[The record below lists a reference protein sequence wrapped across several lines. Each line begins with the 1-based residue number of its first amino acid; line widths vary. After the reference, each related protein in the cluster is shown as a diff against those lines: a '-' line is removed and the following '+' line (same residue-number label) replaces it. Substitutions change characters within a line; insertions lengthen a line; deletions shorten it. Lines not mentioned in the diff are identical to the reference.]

1 MQLTFQAPD
10 AGQGL
15 PVFYAQYLADFAAVA
30 SFFTYDPWDDGSF
43 SRRAAALDR
52 GRSAPREQVAAALV
66 EYNQRL
72 GAAPSALAGAGALGR
87 PGTLAVV
94 TGQQAGLL
102 TGPLFTVFKAVTAIR
117 LARRLQEQLQ
127 REVVPVFWVASEDH
141 DFEEVRAVHM
151 VDTKGR
157 LRRLRLPGTNDGRS
171 IGHRPVPRHVD
182 GLLREAA
189 AIMGPRLVHDDVLT
203 AAVDAAAN
211 SSSLAEWFARLMSQ
225 WLSEFGLVIMDPME
239 PALRA
244 LVRDI
249 YPTALLR
256 REAVTRELAAAGQ
269 RLERRGFTPGL
280 NLTADHAFI
289 FHYHQGRRTA
299 LFWRDGR
306 LADREG
312 RFSLS
317 VSEMSRL
324 LREQPQDF
332 SPNVVTRPMVQ
343 DYLLPT
349 VAQVVGPGELL
360 YLAQMREVYPL
371 FDLEM
376 PVLVPRLHLTLVEPE
391 VSAALERQGIAL
403 SEAWADPAGA
413 GQRRLA
419 ALDPVGID
427 QVMDDLRRQVAAAHG
442 DAMSALAPLGDGLAK
457 IGRGNLERILKQVD
471 YLHAKAWQH
480 HRRRQRETTTDLRL
494 LEHWLRPMG
503 QLQERVL
510 TSLPFVARYGRGLFR
525 ALLRAPAVRG
535 HQFAIAG
542 PQRAPS
548 QGAPF

>member
-15 PVFYAQYLADFAAVA
+15 PAFYAQYMADFDGVA
-30 SFFTYDPWDDGSF
+30 SFFTYNPWDDASF
-43 SRRAAALDR
+43 SRRAAALEGR
-52 GRSAPREQVAAALV
+52 RSAPREQVAAALV
-66 EYNQRL
+66 EYNRRL
-72 GAAPSALAGAGALGR
+72 GAAPEALTAAEALGR
-87 PGTLAVV
+87 PGALAVV

-102 TGPLFTVFKAVTAIR
+102 TGPMFTVFKAVAAIS
-117 LARRLQEQLQ
+117 LARRLQELLQ
-127 REVVPVFWVASEDH
+127 RPVVPVFWVASEDH

-151 VDTKGR
+151 VDTRGR
-157 LRRLRLPGTNDGRS
+157 LRRLRLPGSSDGRS

-182 GLLREAA
+182 SLLREAA
-189 AIMGPRLVHDDVLT
+189 AIMGPRLVHEEVLQ
-203 AAVDAAAN
+203 DAAGAAAQ
-211 SSSLAEWFARLMSQ
+211 SASLAEWFARIMSR
-225 WLSEFGLVIMDPME
+225 WLSDLGLVILDPME
-239 PALRA
+239 PDLRA

-256 REAVTRELAAAGQ
+256 REAVSRELAAAGQ
-269 RLERRGFTPGL
+269 RLERRGFEPGL
-280 NLTADHAFI
+280 NLTADHAFL
-289 FHYHQGRRTA
+289 FHYRDGRRTA

-306 LADREG
+306 LEDREG
-312 RFSLS
+312 TFSLG
-317 VSEMSRL
+317 VGELSRL

-391 VSAALERQGIAL
+391 VSAALERQGMAL
-403 SEAWADPAGA
+403 PQVWADPAAA

-419 ALDPVGID
+419 DLDPIGID
-427 QVMDDLRRQVAAAHG
+427 RVMDDLRRRISQAHD
-442 DAMSALAPLGDGLAK
+442 DAMGELAPLGSGLAE
-457 IGRGNLERILKQVD
+457 IGRGNLARILKQVD
-471 YLHAKAWQH
+471 YLQAKAWQH
-480 HRRRQRETTTDLRL
+480 HRRRQRETTADLRL

-510 TSLPFVARYGRGLFR
+510 TALPFVARYGRGFFR
-525 ALLRAPAVRG
+525 ALLRAPVVRG
-535 HQFAIAG
+535 HQFALVAAHA
-542 PQRAPS
+542 APA
-548 QGAPF
+548 QAPKA

>member
-10 AGQGL
+10 TGQGL
-15 PVFYAQYLADFAAVA
+15 PAFYAQYLHDFAAVA

-43 SRRAAALDR
+43 GRRAAALE
-52 GRSAPREQVAAALV
+52 GSRSAPREQVSAALV
-66 EYNQRL
+66 EYNRRL
-72 GAAPSALAGAGALGR
+72 GAAPEALAGAEALGR

-102 TGPLFTVFKAVTAIR
+102 TGPMFTVFKALTAVR
-117 LARRLQEQLQ
+117 LARRLGEQLQ

-151 VDTKGR
+151 VDMKGR
-157 LRRLRLPGTNDGRS
+157 LRKLRLPGRSDGRS
-171 IGHRPVPRHVD
+171 IGHRPVPRHLD
-182 GLLREAA
+182 GLLQEAA
-189 AIMGPRLVHDDVLT
+189 AIMGPRLVHADIME
-203 AAVDAAAN
+203 AAAGAAAA
-211 SSSLAEWFARLMSQ
+211 SASLAEWFARLMSQ
-225 WLSEFGLVIMDPME
+225 WLSDLGLVIMDPME

-256 REAVTRELAAAGQ
+256 REAVARELAAAGQ
-269 RLERRGFTPGL
+269 RLERRGFEPGL

-306 LADREG
+306 LEDREG
-312 RFSLS
+312 TFSLG
-317 VSEMSRL
+317 VGEMSRM

-391 VSAALERQGIAL
+391 VSAALERQGMAL
-403 SEAWADPAGA
+403 PETWADPAGA

-419 ALDPVGID
+419 SLDPVGID
-427 QVMDDLRRQVAAAHG
+427 QVMDNLRRRIVEAHG
-442 DAMSALAPLGDGLAK
+442 DAMADLAPLGSGLAEV
-457 IGRGNLERILKQVD
+457 GRGNLERIMKQVD

-480 HRRRQRETTTDLRL
+480 HRRRQRDSTIDLRL

-510 TSLPFVARYGRGLFR
+510 TALPFAARYGRGFFR

-535 HQFAIAG
+535 HQFAVVSARTS
-542 PQRAPS
+542 PAPRAH
-548 QGAPF
+548 